1 MIWHKPCSSDDQAMI
16 EDMIEERGDSMSQG
30 VIKDG
35 MGWQHSTGR
44 VAESSVKCGWFRVV
58 LLSVMSMVAGQ
69 AALAESAAPRVMT
82 HEDLWLMPRVG
93 APTVSPDGRLAV
105 FTVMEPSYARDEQR
119 SDLWLVATDGRSPA
133 RRLTSTTGGESSVEW
148 APDSGGVVFSARREG
163 DEQPQLYWLDLR
175 RGGEAQRLTSLVL
188 GAREPK
194 FSPDGKRI
202 AFSGRDYPGATNET
216 DNQKVAAERKARKW
230 NARVYEG
237 FPIRNWDR
245 WLDDLQPRL
254 HVLELKEN
262 GEPEAEIRELLRG
275 TNLASLPGFATR
287 SGGGGEVVDL
297 TWTPDGQG
305 LVFVASTDRHRAA
318 HAFTSSALWWVSL
331 AGGEPKRLS
340 DDGEGAES
348 FSRPQFTANGR
359 VLLVAYS
366 LRTDKVFENTEI
378 MAFEWSAAEGVPML
392 AAGRSVT
399 AQADLD
405 VGAFAPSPD
414 SRSVYFLAEQAGHEK
429 LFSVSLRE
437 GASAALAPVF
447 DIQSGVYTGL
457 SVSSSGK
464 PVLLANF
471 ESATQPPEV
480 VRIDPRAGGH
490 QRLTEFAVAKVAEL
504 DLAPVEHFWFDSHQ
518 GHRIHNMLVKPPG
531 FDASKKYPLLVLMH
545 GGPHTMWRDQWV
557 LRWNYHMLA
566 APGYVVLLT
575 NYSGSTGFGEAAAQ
589 SIQGD
594 PLRTAAD
601 EINQAADVAIG
612 SGGFIDAD
620 RQCAAGASYGGHLAN
635 WMQATTRRY
644 RCLVSHAGLVNLESQ
659 WGTSDGVYHREV
671 NNGGP
676 VWEQGPVWREQNPI
690 RYAAEFRT
698 PTLVTIGE
706 QDFRVPL
713 NNALEYWTVL
723 QRQQVESRLV
733 VFPDEN
739 HWILKGENSRY
750 FYREVTDWLARWL
763 QP

>member
-1 MIWHKPCSSDDQAMI
+1 MPK
-16 EDMIEERGDSMSQG
+16 G

-35 MGWQHSTGR
+35 IVWSSTLLCVML
-44 VAESSVKCGWFRVV
+44 VAA
-58 LLSVMSMVAGQ
+58 VADI
-69 AALAESAAPRVMT
+69 AAADEHVRAEAASPRVIT

-105 FTVMEPSYARDEQR
+105 FTVSEPSYARDEQR
-119 SDLWLVATDGRSPA
+119 SDLWLVQTDGRGTP
-133 RRLTSTTGGESSVEW
+133 RRLTATSGGESSVEW
-148 APDSGGVVFSARREG
+148 SPDSGRLVFSARREG
-163 DEQPQLYWLDLR
+163 DDQPQLYLLDLR
-175 RGGEAQRLTSLVL
+175 AGGEAQRLTSLTL
-188 GAREPK
+188 GAREPR
-194 FSPDGKRI
+194 FSPDGRRI
-202 AFSGRDYPGATNET
+202 AFSGRDYPGVTSEA
-216 DNQKVAAERKARKW
+216 DNAKQAAERKARKW

-245 WLDDLQPRL
+245 WLDDLEPRL

-262 GEPEAEIRELLRG
+262 GEPQADPRELLRG
-275 TNLASLPGFATR
+275 TQLASQPGFATR
-287 SGGGGEVVDL
+287 TGSGGQVVDVA
-297 TWTPDGQG
+297 WSPDGRG

-318 HAFTSSALWWVSL
+318 YAFTSSTLWWVSL
-331 AGGEPKRLS
+331 EGGEPKRLS
-340 DDGEGAES
+340 EDGPGADS
-348 FSRPQFTANGR
+348 FSRPQFTPNGR
-359 VLLVAYS
+359 QLLVAHS
-366 LRTDKVFENTEI
+366 LRTDKVFENTEV
-378 MAFEWSAAEGVPML
+378 MAFDWSSSAGVPAL
-392 AAGRSVT
+392 ERGRSLT
-399 AQADLD
+399 GGADLD
-405 VGAFAPSPD
+405 VGDFAPSPD
-414 SRSVYFLAEQAGHEK
+414 SRTIYFLAEQAGHEK
-429 LFSVSLRE
+429 LFALNLRE
-437 GASAALAPVF
+437 GARAPLVPVF
-447 DIQSGVYTGL
+447 EIQSGVYTGL
-457 SVSSSGK
+457 SVSSEGT

-471 ESATQPPEV
+471 ESATRPPEV
-480 VRIDPRAGGH
+480 VRIDLRAGGH
-490 QRLTEFAVAKVAEL
+490 QRLTEFAVAQAAAL
-504 DLAPVEHFWFDSHQ
+504 DLAPVEHFWFESDQ
-518 GHRIHNMLVKPPG
+518 GRRIHNMLVKPPG
-531 FDASKKYPLLVLMH
+531 FDPSKKYPLLVLMH

-557 LRWNYHMLA
+557 LRWNYHLLA

-594 PLRTAAD
+594 PLKTAAE
-601 EINQAADVAIG
+601 EINQAADVAIRDF
-612 SGGFIDAD
+612 GFIDGD

-690 RYAAEFRT
+690 RYAADFKT

-713 NNALEYWTVL
+713 NNSLEYWTVL